1 MIPPLAIRWACEVKM
16 KKNIS
21 IILIVFLHLGSTW
34 ANLNNEKEIQLKEI
48 SGVPQAP
55 RLSKDKQYLVF
66 EVASGSKTE
75 LWLTDMNTMNSK
87 PLTSGLQKS
96 GKLPAIVENAS
107 WHPTQNILVF
117 EARKEANEKSKIFVA
132 ALSDGKLGDPKS
144 LVVGRRAQFSK
155 PHGHVLFMESY
166 VVTVSGTTDSQR
178 RKLSYFIVGANP
190 LDPIDVDPLPLR
202 GPIENTEAISFTHP
216 ALSQDGSSIYF
227 AAENAIINGGSFV
240 LSLNID
246 SATRQR
252 VMEQWEGFVS
262 KKYAPQTIA
271 KALIKIA
278 PDLAKVD
285 APLSL
290 KNFGEYSESIRTKVN
305 EGIKT
310 AKNTPSGLGSLNQRD
325 LIIFWVLGLLEQTN
339 LTTPQIKDL
348 LATKIWQTN
357 IFGGGIKQV
366 VTSGAPL
373 PQKYP
378 TASPDSDY
386 VVFEAGH
393 FKDRQL
399 YVVDVKTGKALK
411 LTTLGSYNSS
421 PEMSADGKSIIYETN
436 RTGKKSLFVSHLDW
450 DSIKQGLKK

>member
-1 MIPPLAIRWACEVKM
+1 M
-16 KKNIS
+16 KKNIAM
-21 IILIVFLHLGSTW
+21 ILIVVFNLGSTW
-34 ANLNNEKEIQLKEI
+34 ASLNNEKEIQLKEMI
-48 SGVPQAP
+48 GVPQAP
-55 RLSKDKQYLVF
+55 RLSKDQKYLVF
-66 EVASGSKTE
+66 EVASGSKKTE

-87 PLTSGLQKS
+87 PLTSDLQKS
-96 GKLPAIVENAS
+96 GKLPGIVENAS

-117 EARKEANEKSKIFVA
+117 EARKEANEKSMIFTA
-132 ALSDGKLGDPKS
+132 ALLDGKLGDPKS
-144 LVVGRRAQFSK
+144 LVIGRRPQFSK
-155 PHGHVLFMESY
+155 PYGHVLFMESY
-166 VVTVSGTTDSQR
+166 VVTDKESGATDSQR
-178 RKLSYFIVGANP
+178 RKLSYFMVGSNP
-190 LDPIDVDPLPLR
+190 LDPSDVDPSPLR

-216 ALSQDGSSIYF
+216 ALSQDGSTIYF
-227 AAENAIINGGSFV
+227 AAENAITSSFAFREGRDTGFV
-240 LSLNID
+240 GALNID
-246 SATRQR
+246 SAARQR
-252 VMEQWEGFVS
+252 VMELWEGFVS
-262 KKYAPQTIA
+262 KKFSPQTIA

-278 PDLAKVD
+278 PDLSKVD
-285 APLSL
+285 APLSI
-290 KNFGEYSESIRTKVN
+290 KDFGEYSFPIMSKVI
-305 EGIKT
+305 EGLPT
-310 AKNTPSGLGSLNQRD
+310 AKNTPSGLANLNQRD
-325 LIIFWVLGLLEQTN
+325 LIIFWVLGLLEQQN
-339 LTTPQIKDL
+339 LSKAQVQDL

-411 LTTLGSYNSS
+411 LTTMGSYNSS